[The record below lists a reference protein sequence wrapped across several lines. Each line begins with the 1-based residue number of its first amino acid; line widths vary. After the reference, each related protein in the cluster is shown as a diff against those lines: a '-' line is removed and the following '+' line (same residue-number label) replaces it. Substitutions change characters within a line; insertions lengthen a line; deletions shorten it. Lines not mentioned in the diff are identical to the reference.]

1 MNIRPTRRAVLR
13 TSLGT
18 ALAMPFIRRA
28 HAEVSEVLIA
38 KQFGTLYIQ
47 QDVMQQQKLIEKH
60 GESLGLPGLR
70 GAFPRF
76 SGSGPMTDALLSG
89 NLHFACGG
97 APAGWVLWD
106 RTKGN
111 IKAALAM
118 NATNMRLLTSNPAVK
133 TVKDIPPSDRI
144 ALPAVKTSAQAV
156 YLQMAAAQAWGPGEW
171 SRLDAQVVPRAHP
184 DSMAAMLS
192 KTEITCHF
200 STSPFQER
208 ALAQPG
214 IHEIVNS
221 YAIQGLASATPVT
234 VYGSQSF
241 RAENPLTWLATMAA
255 FQEATDFITEH
266 PADAVELYLA
276 NSGDKDTAANV
287 LANLQAP
294 GAQITL
300 QPRGMMA
307 VANFMADTGAIKRRP
322 ARIEDLFFPENLEPN
337 GT

>member
-60 GESLGLPGLR
+60 GGSLGLPGLR
-70 GAFPRF
+70 GVFPRF

-111 IKAALAM
+111 VKAALAM

-208 ALAQPG
+208 ELTLPG
-214 IHEIVNS
+214 VREVTNS
-221 YAIQGLASATPVT
+221 YSIQGLPMGTPNT
-234 VYGSQSF
+234 VFGTAKF
-241 RAENPLTWLATMAA
+241 RAENPLTWLAVMAA
-255 FQEATDFITEH
+255 FQEATDWINEN
-266 PADAVELYLA
+266 PADAAQLYLD
-276 NSGDKDTAANV
+276 NSGDKDSQANV
-287 LANLQAP
+287 LASMQVP
-294 GAQITL
+294 GNAFTL
-300 QPRGMMA
+300 QPRGVMA
-307 VANFMADTGAIKRRP
+307 VAHFMADTGVLKRRP
-322 ARIEDLFFPENLEPN
+322 ERIEDLFFPESLEPS